1 MYIAYFGSSKDFR
14 TKVVNAGCYLI
25 NRSPPSHNDRL
36 QDIERVMVI
45 FDCLTY
51 ADLKTNNLETRAI
64 KCIFMGYTSRVKEY
78 GLQCTDMHSFRFMI
92 NRDVIIYEDIILD
105 VSKQMKQIET
115 CSSSGT
121 IQMES
126 NILSR
131 KKGASNSSQDMEDNV
146 MEQQI
151 DFEDIM
157 GCALTLKSDYDDM
170 VAYTLIVK
178 YGVP

>member
-1 MYIAYFGSSKDFR
+1 
-14 TKVVNAGCYLI
+14 
-25 NRSPPSHNDRL
+25 
-36 QDIERVMVI
+36 
-45 FDCLTY
+45 
-51 ADLKTNNLETRAI
+51 
-64 KCIFMGYTSRVKEY
+64 
-78 GLQCTDMHSFRFMI
+78 
-92 NRDVIIYEDIILD
+92 
-105 VSKQMKQIET
+105 MKQIET

-126 NILSR
+126 NVLSR

-157 GCALTLKSDYDDM
+157 GCALTSKSDYDDM

-178 YGVP
+178 YCVP